1 MQIKK
6 SAMAIAAVAAL
17 AVSPAFAAN
26 TANFGQVISSIQ
38 SSKSAPAQIQG
49 MANVKSVNVVKVS
62 DIAKGENMTALD
74 QAVTKNEADIVA
86 LRSALT
92 TNTAV
97 NTALMPALTNAGVG
111 VDAIVAANVESGGVL
126 TVYVR

>member
-38 SSKSAPAQIQG
+38 SSKSAPAQIEG
-49 MANVKSVNVVKVS
+49 MANVKSVNVVKVG

>member
-49 MANVKSVNVVKVS
+49 MANVKSVNIVKVG

-92 TNTAV
+92 TNTVV
-97 NTALMPALTNAGVG
+97 NTALMPALANAGVG

>member
-38 SSKSAPAQIQG
+38 SSKSAPAQIEG
-49 MANVKSVNVVKVS
+49 MANVKSINVVRVG

-74 QAVTKNEADIVA
+74 KAVTKNEADIVA

-111 VDAIVAANVESGGVL
+111 VDAIVAANVESDGVL

>member
-6 SAMAIAAVAAL
+6 SAMAIAAVTAL
-17 AVSPAFAAN
+17 AVSPGFAAN

-49 MANVKSVNVVKVS
+49 MANVKSVNVVKVG
-62 DIAKGENMTALD
+62 DIAKGQNMTALD

-97 NTALMPALTNAGVG
+97 NTALMPALTDAGVG

>member
-6 SAMAIAAVAAL
+6 SAMAAAAVAAL

-38 SSKSAPAQIQG
+38 SSKSAPAQIQS
-49 MANVKSVNVVKVS
+49 MADVKSVNVVKIG
-62 DIAKGENMTALD
+62 DIAKGENMIALD

-86 LRSALT
+86 LRSDLT

-111 VDAIVAANVESGGVL
+111 VDAIVAANVESDGAL

>member
-6 SAMAIAAVAAL
+6 SAIAIAAVAAL

-38 SSKSAPAQIQG
+38 SSKSAPAQIEG
-49 MANVKSVNVVKVS
+49 MANVKSVNVVKVG

-111 VDAIVAANVESGGVL
+111 VGAIVAANVESDGVL

>member
-6 SAMAIAAVAAL
+6 PAMAIAAVAAL

-38 SSKSAPAQIQG
+38 SSKSAPAQIEG
-49 MANVKSVNVVKVS
+49 MANVKSVNVVKVG

-97 NTALMPALTNAGVG
+97 NIALMPALTNAGVG
-111 VDAIVAANVESGGVL
+111 VGAIVAANVESDGVL